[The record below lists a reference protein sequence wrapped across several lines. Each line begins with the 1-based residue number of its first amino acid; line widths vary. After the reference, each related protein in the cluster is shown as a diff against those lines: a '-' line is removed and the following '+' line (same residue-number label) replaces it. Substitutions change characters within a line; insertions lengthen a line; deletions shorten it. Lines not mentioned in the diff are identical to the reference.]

1 MLHIIARPKDGPEV
15 SVEHSSGPL
24 MLGRIQVPGKP
35 ANDPN
40 RLEWNDPFVSGK
52 HIILTELPN
61 KKLLFHNVSQVNSAR
76 LMDDKLIGP
85 NTKCELTLLSPPLS
99 LTFTIG
105 ETLVSVNT
113 VEDPFSSTLMASL
126 AAPDSPLLKLADIQS
141 DKANSAERLA
151 GCLNAIINLQRSAA
165 TSREFFGLTA
175 KALVEQI
182 GLNRGLVLLKRK
194 NRWMVEARFPDIE
207 YEGSGREFST
217 SVLARLEEDRKTY
230 FSDSTSINSFESL
243 VSVKAVVASPILD
256 QKGMI
261 TGAIYGIRDKG
272 SSGSEVVIG
281 SLEAQMV
288 QLLASTVAV
297 GMARLETAANFEA
310 FFGLELAL
318 ELEKNPALLAGQE
331 REISVLFA
339 DIRGFSRLSQMLGPI
354 ETCKLVSDIMER
366 LSKCVRDQQG
376 VIVSYM
382 GDGIIAM
389 WNAPQE
395 QPDHAL
401 RAVRAGMAMI
411 TCLGETNNTWSGKVG
426 NLRVGVGVSSGPALC
441 GNTGSSFKFQY
452 GPLGNTVNVASRVEG
467 ATKHFGVNMLLTG
480 TTKAHLPDLLPMRRI
495 RKVRL
500 VGIPEP
506 VELYEVS
513 TPGSISES
521 LEFRTQYEQA
531 LKHYE
536 DGRHLE
542 AVRTLQAILANHAD
556 PDGPTLALLI
566 RAVAALGHVEQG
578 SPIENMANK

>member
-1 MLHIIARPKDGPEV
+1 
-15 SVEHSSGPL
+15 
-24 MLGRIQVPGKP
+24 
-35 ANDPN
+35 
-40 RLEWNDPFVSGK
+40 
-52 HIILTELPN
+52 
-61 KKLLFHNVSQVNSAR
+61 
-76 LMDDKLIGP
+76 
-85 NTKCELTLLSPPLS
+85 
-99 LTFTIG
+99 
-105 ETLVSVNT
+105 
-113 VEDPFSSTLMASL
+113 MASL

-256 QKGMI
+256 QKGMV

>member
-1 MLHIIARPKDGPEV
+1 
-15 SVEHSSGPL
+15 
-24 MLGRIQVPGKP
+24 
-35 ANDPN
+35 
-40 RLEWNDPFVSGK
+40 
-52 HIILTELPN
+52 
-61 KKLLFHNVSQVNSAR
+61 
-76 LMDDKLIGP
+76 
-85 NTKCELTLLSPPLS
+85 
-99 LTFTIG
+99 
-105 ETLVSVNT
+105 
-113 VEDPFSSTLMASL
+113 
-126 AAPDSPLLKLADIQS
+126 
-141 DKANSAERLA
+141 
-151 GCLNAIINLQRSAA
+151 
-165 TSREFFGLTA
+165 
-175 KALVEQI
+175 
-182 GLNRGLVLLKRK
+182 
-194 NRWMVEARFPDIE
+194 
-207 YEGSGREFST
+207 
-217 SVLARLEEDRKTY
+217 
-230 FSDSTSINSFESL
+230 
-243 VSVKAVVASPILD
+243 
-256 QKGMI
+256 
-261 TGAIYGIRDKG
+261 
-272 SSGSEVVIG
+272 
-281 SLEAQMV
+281 
-288 QLLASTVAV
+288 
-297 GMARLETAANFEA
+297 
-310 FFGLELAL
+310 
-318 ELEKNPALLAGQE
+318 
-331 REISVLFA
+331 VLFA

-566 RAVAALGHVEQG
+566 RAVAVLGHVEQG